1 MSKEKIKN
9 FISKENN
16 EKISFFTSENNSYVS
31 SNILSD
37 IEKVIK
43 TLLFIYYFFNRI
55 FGFLCQVYHK
65 K

>member
-9 FISKENN
+9 FISEENN
-16 EKISFFTSENNSYVS
+16 AKISFCTSENNSYVS

-55 FGFLCQVYHK
+55 FGFLCPVYHK

>member
-9 FISKENN
+9 FISEENYA
-16 EKISFFTSENNSYVS
+16 KISFCTSENNSYVS

-43 TLLFIYYFFNRI
+43 NFIIHILFF
-55 FGFLCQVYHK
+55 
-65 K
+65 

>member
-9 FISKENN
+9 FISEENN
-16 EKISFFTSENNSYVS
+16 EKISFCTSENNNYVS

-43 TLLFIYYFFNRI
+43 TLLFIYYFF
-55 FGFLCQVYHK
+55 
-65 K
+65 

>member
-9 FISKENN
+9 FISEENN
-16 EKISFFTSENNSYVS
+16 AKISYCTSENNGYVS

-43 TLLFIYYFFNRI
+43 TLLFIYYFF
-55 FGFLCQVYHK
+55 
-65 K
+65 